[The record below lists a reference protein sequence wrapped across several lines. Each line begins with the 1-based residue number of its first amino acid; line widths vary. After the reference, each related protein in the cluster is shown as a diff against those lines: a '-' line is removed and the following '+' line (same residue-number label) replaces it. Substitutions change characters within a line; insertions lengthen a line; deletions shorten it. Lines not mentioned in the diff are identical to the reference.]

1 VLAVDQPSVLQFWY
15 RQSPRTLLS
24 NAWTARVSPNNPPV
38 VESGMAGVRF
48 DMQGRLL
55 AFYAVTP
62 QVETAKRPAPSADW
76 SVFFSSAG
84 LDPARLRPAEPEWT
98 PPFYSDAR
106 AAWVGTY
113 PERPD
118 IPIRLEA
125 AAYRG
130 RPVSFQIVAPWTRP
144 DRMRPIRLSSGMNA
158 PPITAGAIFLS
169 LLAIGGF
176 LARRH
181 LIAGR
186 GDRAGAF
193 RLAAYTVASGLL
205 AWILYADHVADFNA
219 ELGLAVRGLGTI
231 LVLALVIW
239 VLYLAVE
246 PYVRRRWPHALI
258 SWTRV
263 LGGSFGDPRVGGD
276 ILIGVA
282 AGATMAVCL
291 AVIFRLPGLIG
302 QPAPQ
307 PLWEGLDSLL
317 GARVAAAEVIFGQV
331 DAATLG
337 MSVLLMVLLLRRV
350 MPEWLAVVVTVLL
363 TSIPHSLQSDL
374 PLVVTLPMNAAL
386 LALPAAML
394 LRFGLLAA
402 ITSVYVMDQLAVNFP
417 FGPTLGGWMSG
428 PAPLLLFV
436 LGGLAVFGFRAATSG
451 RERRAR
457 G

>member
-1 VLAVDQPSVLQFWY
+1 
-15 RQSPRTLLS
+15 
-24 NAWTARVSPNNPPV
+24 
-38 VESGMAGVRF
+38 M
-48 DMQGRLL
+48 
-55 AFYAVTP
+55 
-62 QVETAKRPAPSADW
+62 
-76 SVFFSSAG
+76 
-84 LDPARLRPAEPEWT
+84 
-98 PPFYSDAR
+98 
-106 AAWVGTY
+106 
-113 PERPD
+113 
-118 IPIRLEA
+118 
-125 AAYRG
+125 
-130 RPVSFQIVAPWTRP
+130 
-144 DRMRPIRLSSGMNA
+144 
-158 PPITAGAIFLS
+158 IFLS
-169 LLAIGGF
+169 LLAIGGL

-276 ILIGVA
+276 ILIGLA

-291 AVIFRLPGLIG
+291 AVVFRLPGLIG

-307 PLWEGLDSLL
+307 PLWEGLDTLL
-317 GARVAAAEVIFGQV
+317 GTRVAAAEVIFGQV
-331 DAATLG
+331 DAAALG

-350 MPEWLAVVVTVLL
+350 MPEWLAVVATVLL

-386 LALPAAML
+386 LALPAAVL

-428 PAPLLLFV
+428 PAALVLLV

-451 RERRAR
+451 RER
-457 G
+457 